1 MNKLW
6 KFLAAVLTVIMVIW
20 EIIEFLAFPALVTI
34 VGLLNSFPWQYY
46 AITIGGY
53 VALLIIAEIAA
64 HFIFK
69 ALDKKY
75 TPLIER
81 KLEKIF
87 NRFSKEDWLSERKI
101 KNNLPQRPR
110 RQGRLFLFK
119 KEFLF
124 AIILRKLS
132 SSQQQRLREKRVPIW
147 KK

>member
-87 NRFSKEDWLSERKI
+87 NRFSKED
-101 KNNLPQRPR
+101 
-110 RQGRLFLFK
+110 
-119 KEFLF
+119 
-124 AIILRKLS
+124 
-132 SSQQQRLREKRVPIW
+132 
-147 KK
+147 